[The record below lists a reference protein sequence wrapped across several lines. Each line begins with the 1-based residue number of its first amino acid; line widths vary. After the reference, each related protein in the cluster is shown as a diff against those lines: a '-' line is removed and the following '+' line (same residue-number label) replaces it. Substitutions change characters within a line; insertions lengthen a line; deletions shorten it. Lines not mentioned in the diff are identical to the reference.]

1 MNVYPIFLTDLQSRR
16 CLVIGGD
23 SEAERK
29 VQGLLAANASVT
41 VISKTLTDNMTLWA
55 NQHRIAWL
63 PRAWQPG
70 DLEGVWLAIATTR
83 DGALA
88 TRLKDEAEQ
97 QGVLLNVADDV
108 PHSNFAAGS
117 VMRRGPLT
125 IAVSTS
131 GCSPAL
137 AARIRQQM
145 EQRFG
150 PEYVDFLEMLG
161 ELRQPVSA
169 RYPSSEARKAL
180 WTQLLDS
187 DVLDLLRKG
196 QPEQARR
203 LAVQL
208 AGLMNAATQQARRT
222 ELRPDN
228 THRHHRREM
237 PS

>member
-29 VQGLLAANASVT
+29 VEGLLAANASVT
-41 VISKTLTDNMTLWA
+41 IISETLTDNMALWA

-70 DLEGVWLAIATTR
+70 DLKGVWLAIATTR
-83 DGALA
+83 DGTLA
-88 TRLKDEAEQ
+88 ARLKDEAEQ
-97 QGVLLNVADDV
+97 HGVLLNVTDDV
-108 PHSNFAAGS
+108 PHSNFVAGS
-117 VMRRGPLT
+117 VMRRGALT

-137 AARIRQQM
+137 AARIRRQM

-150 PEYVDFLEMLG
+150 PEYADFLELLG

-187 DVLDLLRKG
+187 DMLDLLRNG

-203 LAVQL
+203 LAAQL
-208 AGLMNAATQQARRT
+208 AGLMNVATQQTQAA
-222 ELRPDN
+222 E
-228 THRHHRREM
+228 H
-237 PS
+237 

>member
-29 VQGLLAANASVT
+29 VEGLLAANAGVT
-41 VISKTLTDNMTLWA
+41 VISETLTDNMTLWA

-83 DGALA
+83 DCALA

-97 QGVLLNVADDV
+97 YGVLLNVTDDV
-108 PHSNFAAGS
+108 PHSNFVAGS
-117 VMRRGPLT
+117 VMRRGPLA

-150 PEYVDFLEMLG
+150 PEYADFLELLG

-169 RYPSSEARKAL
+169 HYPSPEARKVL

-187 DVLDLLRKG
+187 DMLDLLRKG
-196 QPEQARR
+196 QSEQARR
-203 LAVQL
+203 LASQL
-208 AGLMNAATQQARRT
+208 AGLMNVATQQASGT
-222 ELRPDN
+222 E
-228 THRHHRREM
+228 H
-237 PS
+237 

>member
-1 MNVYPIFLTDLQSRR
+1 MNVYPIFLADLQSRR

-23 SEAERK
+23 GEAERK
-29 VQGLLAANASVT
+29 VEGLLAANANVT
-41 VISKTLTDNMTLWA
+41 VISKTLTDNMALWA

-88 TRLKDEAEQ
+88 KRLKDEAEQ
-97 QGVLLNVADDV
+97 HGALLNVTDDV
-108 PHSNFAAGS
+108 PHSNFVAGS
-117 VMRRGPLT
+117 VMRRGSLT

-145 EQRFG
+145 EQIFG
-150 PEYVDFLEMLG
+150 PEYADFLELLG

-169 RYPSSEARKAL
+169 RCPSFEARKAL

-187 DVLDLLRKG
+187 DVLDLLRNG

-203 LAVQL
+203 LAAQL
-208 AGLMNAATQQARRT
+208 AGLMNVTTQHTQAT
-222 ELRPDN
+222 E
-228 THRHHRREM
+228 H
-237 PS
+237 

>member
-1 MNVYPIFLTDLQSRR
+1 MNVYPIFLTDLHSRR

-23 SEAERK
+23 CEAERK
-29 VQGLLAANASVT
+29 VEGLLAANASVT
-41 VISKTLTDNMTLWA
+41 VISETLTDNMTLWV
-55 NQHRIAWL
+55 NQYRIAWL

-70 DLEGVWLAIATTR
+70 DLEGAWLTIATTR

-88 TRLKDEAEQ
+88 ARLKDEAEQ
-97 QGVLLNVADDV
+97 HGVLLNVTDDV
-108 PHSNFAAGS
+108 PHSNFVAGS
-117 VMRRGPLT
+117 VMRRGSLT

-150 PEYVDFLEMLG
+150 PEYADFLELLG

-187 DVLDLLRKG
+187 DVLDLLRNG
-196 QPEQARR
+196 QPEEARR
-203 LAVQL
+203 LASKL
-208 AGLMNAATQQARRT
+208 AGLTNVATRRT
-222 ELRPDN
+222 QGTE
-228 THRHHRREM
+228 H
-237 PS
+237 

>member
-29 VQGLLAANASVT
+29 VEGLLAANASVT
-41 VISKTLTDNMTLWA
+41 VISETLTDNMTLWA

-70 DLEGVWLAIATTR
+70 DMEGVWLAIATTR
-83 DGALA
+83 DCALA

-97 QGVLLNVADDV
+97 HGVLLNVTDDV
-108 PHSNFAAGS
+108 PHSNFVAGS
-117 VMRRGPLT
+117 VMRRGPLA

-150 PEYVDFLEMLG
+150 PEYADFLDLLG

-169 RYPSSEARKAL
+169 RYPSPQARKLL

-187 DVLDLLRKG
+187 DMLDLLRKG

-203 LAVQL
+203 LASQL
-208 AGLMNAATQQARRT
+208 AGLMNAATQQVPGAER
-222 ELRPDN
+222 
-228 THRHHRREM
+228 
-237 PS
+237 

>member
-1 MNVYPIFLTDLQSRR
+1 MNVYPIFLTALQSRR

-23 SEAERK
+23 NEAERK
-29 VQGLLAANASVT
+29 VEGLLAANASVT
-41 VISKTLTDNMTLWA
+41 VISETLTDNMTLWA

-63 PRAWQPG
+63 PRTWQPG

-83 DGALA
+83 DCALA

-97 QGVLLNVADDV
+97 HGVLLNVTDDV
-108 PHSNFAAGS
+108 PHSNFVAGS
-117 VMRRGPLT
+117 VMRRGSLT

-150 PEYVDFLEMLG
+150 PEYADFLELLG

-169 RYPSSEARKAL
+169 RYPSFEARKLL

-187 DVLDLLRKG
+187 DMLDLLRKG
-196 QPEQARR
+196 QPDQARR
-203 LAVQL
+203 LASQL
-208 AGLMNAATQQARRT
+208 AGLMNAATQQAQGA
-222 ELRPDN
+222 E
-228 THRHHRREM
+228 H
-237 PS
+237 

>member
-29 VQGLLAANASVT
+29 VEGLLVANASVT
-41 VISKTLTDNMTLWA
+41 VISQTLTDNMTLWA

-83 DGALA
+83 DCALA

-97 QGVLLNVADDV
+97 HGVLLNVTDDV
-108 PHSNFAAGS
+108 PHSNFVAGS
-117 VMRRGPLT
+117 VMRRGPLA

-150 PEYVDFLEMLG
+150 PEYADFLDLLG

-169 RYPSSEARKAL
+169 RYPSPEVRKVL

-187 DVLDLLRKG
+187 DMLDLLRKG

-203 LAVQL
+203 LASQL
-208 AGLMNAATQQARRT
+208 AGLMNAATQQVPGAER
-222 ELRPDN
+222 
-228 THRHHRREM
+228 
-237 PS
+237 